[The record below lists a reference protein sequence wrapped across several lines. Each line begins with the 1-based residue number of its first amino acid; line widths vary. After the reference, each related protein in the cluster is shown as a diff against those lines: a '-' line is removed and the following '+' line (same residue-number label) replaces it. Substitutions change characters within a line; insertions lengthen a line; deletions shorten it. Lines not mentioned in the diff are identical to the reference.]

1 MALQWLCGVDCGG
14 QEHSAC
20 FSDLSGKPLLRKT
33 LRHAT
38 GELYHFAQELS
49 KRGPGVVVIEG
60 RRGLSAALERAL
72 EEAGVSCVQADPARL
87 RRFRDE
93 VLAQA
98 NKTDLDDAQ
107 AALEYGRMLADRLRL
122 LPCQA
127 EDEVV
132 LRALSR
138 QRDQLEAQR
147 ITALQHLREC
157 LRQYAPEAL
166 SERVFF
172 HLDCQSALALWERY
186 PLPGQWRRLGEKRLR
201 AFLARYA
208 AKGAGARAHKLVGLA
223 RQHRPGLADEAL
235 AASVSLWAAQVSL
248 LQRQV
253 AEIEIRMEQAEA
265 NHSPAQLLGQIP
277 GLSTIT
283 IAALL
288 GEMGEVVAHGERAV
302 AAYSGLGGKVHQTGT
317 TLNTQRRR
325 RRVNRRLKRAF
336 MDLAWHLVQN
346 QAEGAAFY
354 ARRRAKGRTH
364 WQALRSLARQM
375 IRIVVRMLNQ
385 GESFRRPERGP
396 YLPEELKH
404 LRGKQERE
412 RFMVS
417 GAEPYL
423 AEEKSS
429 PQPLTRSGRV
439 HRDPG
444 GDSLSGFRQG
454 PRESAHRQLPVKPET
469 NGYSYSHVCA
479 GL

>member
-1 MALQWLCGVDCGG
+1 
-14 QEHSAC
+14 
-20 FSDLSGKPLLRKT
+20 
-33 LRHAT
+33 
-38 GELYHFAQELS
+38 LS
-49 KRGPGVVVIEG
+49 KQGEGLVVIEG

-72 EEAGVSCVQADPARL
+72 EEAGVNCVQADPARL

-122 LPCQA
+122 LPCQG

-147 ITALQHLREC
+147 ITALHHLREC
-157 LRQYAPEAL
+157 LRQYAPEVL
-166 SERVFF
+166 SDRVFF

-186 PLPGQWRRLGEKRLR
+186 PLPQQWRRLGEKRLR

-208 AKGAGARAHKLVGLA
+208 AKGAEARARKLVGLA

-235 AASVSLWAAQVSL
+235 ASSVSLWAAQVTL

-253 AEIEIRMEQAEA
+253 AEIEIKMEQVEA
-265 NHSPAQLLGQIP
+265 HHSPAQLLRQIP
-277 GLSTIT
+277 GVSTVT

-288 GEMGEVVAHGERAV
+288 GEMGEVVRHGERAV
-302 AAYSGLGGKVHQTGT
+302 AAYSGLGGQVHQTGT

-346 QAEGAAFY
+346 QAEAAAFY

-364 WQALRSLARQM
+364 WQALRSLARQL

-385 GESFRRPERGP
+385 GESFRRTEGGP
-396 YLPEELKH
+396 YLPEELKY

-412 RFMVS
+412 R
-417 GAEPYL
+417 YL
-423 AEEKSS
+423 ADGFGKLTIKEKTSAEG
-429 PQPLTRSGRV
+429 LTRSGRV

-444 GDSLSGFRQG
+444 GDSLSRLRQSS
-454 PRESAHRQLPVKPET
+454 REGARILVYVQPEAT
-469 NGYSYSHVCA
+469 VP
-479 GL
+479 GLRSLQH